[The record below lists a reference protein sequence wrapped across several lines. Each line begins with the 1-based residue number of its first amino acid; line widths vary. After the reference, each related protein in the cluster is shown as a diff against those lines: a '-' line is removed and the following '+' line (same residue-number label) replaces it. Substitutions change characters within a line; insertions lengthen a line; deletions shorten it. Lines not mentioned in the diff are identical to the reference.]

1 MTSALPAEGSG
12 FIAGYLRAHWR
23 GRHSLA
29 WSFWVNLVLLRVAIL
44 KLEPFTRPPFLE
56 DPAVVAAATVAFAL
70 LFHVVVFA
78 WQVVGVVRACDVY
91 QSNAGTG
98 SVAILT
104 HIGIV
109 GAIAVTLTSAI
120 GAFLV
125 LFQGP
130 AGEPAYLAWERDRAA
145 RYVLVADP
153 SDATLLR
160 FTGTLELGATRKL
173 TALLR
178 DNPDIRG
185 IVLDGPGGH
194 VYEARGMAKLIQRHG
209 LDTFVFG
216 QCSSACTTAFI
227 AGKTRILG
235 PEGQLGFHQHSMD
248 ADYPA
253 YLGDEE
259 AEMRKDLAFYEAQGI
274 SAGFRAQVFV
284 TPHDGLWFPTIQ
296 EMLAAGVVHRILEG
310 PELRGVSRPWP

>member
-1 MTSALPAEGSG
+1 MTSAPLAERSG
-12 FIAGYLRAHWR
+12 FLAGYLLAHWR
-23 GRHSLA
+23 GHHSLA

-44 KLEPFTRPPFLE
+44 KLDQFTRPPFLE
-56 DPAVVAAATVAFAL
+56 DPAMVAAATVAFVL
-70 LFHVVVFA
+70 LFHVVVFV
-78 WQVVGVVRACDVY
+78 WQVVGVVRACDAY
-91 QSNAGTG
+91 QSDAGTG
-98 SVAILT
+98 GEAIIT

-109 GAIAVTLTSAI
+109 GAIAVTLTSTV
-120 GAFLV
+120 GAFLI

-130 AGEPAYLAWERDRAA
+130 EGEPAYLARERDRAA

-153 SDATLLR
+153 GDSTLLR
-160 FTGTLELGATRKL
+160 LTGTLELGATRKL

-194 VYEARGMAKLIQRHG
+194 VYEARGMAKLIQRYA

-227 AGKTRILG
+227 AGTTRVLG
-235 PEGQLGFHQHSMD
+235 PEGRLGFHQHSMGPG
-248 ADYPA
+248 YPA

-284 TPHDGLWFPTIQ
+284 TPHDGLWFPTIE
-296 EMLAAGVVHRILEG
+296 EMLAAGVVHRISEE
-310 PELRGVSRPWP
+310 PQSSGVSRPSL